1 MLDPTDPNYIRLLQ
15 DRSYTMNVELCDEF
29 AEFIKPREREAWI
42 DGSLSATYF
51 FGVIRLRMLRRELIS
66 S

>member
-15 DRSYTMNVELCDEF
+15 DRSYHVELCDEF

-42 DGSLSATYF
+42 DGSLSVTYF